1 MSVLLRQSHGLK
13 GFRLFVGK
21 ESLEPCNK
29 AVVVEGEDGEAG
41 EVQRHSAPGSSA
53 GEMVAHKDLVAVGRE
68 IKRLESLVLE
78 GIWFHPLAQRGR
90 ASNRRLASEPD
101 KLDVGIDSPHN
112 RLKVAA
118 IERLVDGPQH
128 LHVLLRHRRAVSR
141 TKKPA
146 PDFHWRA
153 LRAV

>member
-1 MSVLLRQSHGLK
+1 MSVLLRQSHGFE

-21 ESLEPCNK
+21 ESLQPFNE

-41 EVQRHSAPGSSA
+41 DVQRDSASRSSA
-53 GEMVAHKDLVAVGRE
+53 GEMVAHKDLAAVGRE

-101 KLDVGIDSPHN
+101 KLDVGMNSPHY

-128 LHVLLRHRRAVSR
+128 LDVLLRHRPRSIPQAQES
-141 TKKPA
+141 A
-146 PDFHWRA
+146 
-153 LRAV
+153 